1 MKYAIG
7 FFGRTVWTVNSH
19 PLTASIDSPRGV
31 GICEGELYKG
41 KGWAY
46 RYIHCG
52 THVMDY
58 SENFDHV
65 MGKPSMAKLPWQIYG
80 GGK

>member
-7 FFGRTVWTVNSH
+7 FFGDRVWMVNSH
-19 PLTASIDSPRGV
+19 PLSAFIDSPRGV
-31 GICEGELYKG
+31 CEGELYKG
-41 KGWAY
+41 KRWAY

-52 THVMDY
+52 TYVMDY
-58 SENFDHV
+58 SENFDRV
-65 MGKPSMAKLPWQIYG
+65 MRKKSMVKLPWQIYG